1 MIVESFG
8 VDDSRPWRIHW
19 DHQIYKVLEIH
30 YSAGLSTLIDR
41 LPDIALDLIVRDD
54 QVSFRPELEHAR
66 ARFYKEVKRFAQ
78 IPYHFRG
85 VSDEKELFVDIG
97 YDNAHLLL
105 PTIERGEDIFRQ
117 LDAFRT
123 EYNPWVYP
131 AQVDTAKVFAQLNDQ
146 LDYENAL
153 RTIKLKGKELER
165 LPNERRIGYV
175 VHESNIMYMYM

>member
-8 VDDSRPWRIHW
+8 VDDCRPWRIHW

-85 VSDEKELFVDIG
+85 VSDEKELIYYFR
-97 YDNAHLLL
+97 LLSVEKIYSVNWMHFEQNIIHGFIQHRSTR
-105 PTIERGEDIFRQ
+105 PK
-117 LDAFRT
+117 
-123 EYNPWVYP
+123 YS
-131 AQVDTAKVFAQLNDQ
+131 LN
-146 LDYENAL
+146 
-153 RTIKLKGKELER
+153 
-165 LPNERRIGYV
+165 
-175 VHESNIMYMYM
+175 